1 MANAGTSAIKFYE
14 SEGTP
19 EKLIK
24 PSPKVQ
30 VQVNKHHIHVPRSDF
45 P

>member
-1 MANAGTSAIKFYE
+1 VKIVVENITTPEKPKMANAGTSAIKFYD

-24 PSPKVQ
+24 PSPKV
-30 VQVNKHHIHVPRSDF
+30 
-45 P
+45 